1 MDEAGRES
9 GVLMCFQQLVKA
21 GWMEKTDEGQRK
33 MKERKETRLRN
44 PLTRCM
50 EEGVRDHMCWNKNLN
65 S

>member
-1 MDEAGRES
+1 
-9 GVLMCFQQLVKA
+9 MCFQQLVKA

-33 MKERKETRLRN
+33 MKERKEARLRN

-50 EEGVRDHMCWNKNLN
+50 EGGVRDHMCWNKNLN